1 MVDLTK
7 NFFFSYTYDLTRSLQ
22 DNFLS
27 MTSQPFPPPPFKDM
41 YAWNYFLTRELE
53 ECTNSLTNFGW
64 VLPVVH
70 GAFIQRKLHDYGR
83 SLNLM
88 LLARRSRHFA
98 GTRYL
103 KRGVSDRGKVANDV
117 EHEQIIHDETTSEGV
132 FSSYLQIRGSIPTFW
147 TQESSVTMPKP
158 PIVLNRVDP
167 TYQATQAHFDDLMR
181 RYGSP
186 IIVVD
191 LVKQSEKRER
201 EVIVGNE
208 FRNAIDYINGHIDD
222 QHKILYCAL
231 DYSHIS
237 KHRNL
242 NVSSSLNDVA
252 TWSVNQTGFF
262 CSFPQWKIV
271 EGGSI
276 EPFETDCHQH
286 LSERLGVPFFP
297 MEQIGIL
304 RTNCI
309 DCLDRTNVAQFSSG
323 VEALGQQLVV
333 MGIRSSPKLDPSSI
347 IVRMLIDMYVE
358 IGDQIALQYGGSEA
372 HKKVASAGEKTNVP
386 GQLGKHKELLTSI
399 RRYYS
404 NAFTDRLKQDAMNLF
419 LGYYVPRQNNLPLW
433 ELENDYYLHN
443 FHVNSGRGALQ
454 SMKSYESIFGVDWND
469 NEEST
474 SGQEKSADEIGSID
488 LVKQRCEAQN
498 KALSQWWK
506 VSIQAYIQQ
515 RMWMQL
521 RENPK
526 RNSGR
531 RQSRYDRF
539 NHSQE
544 LTHFDKFFAR
554 PWALPSRLSHE
565 DQHKTSL
572 DGEMGNLSS
581 PRKASTKEANK
592 LTLFD
597 ERVQSSKGNEGGMKD
612 DNVESTY
619 MSLQEFVNV
628 NGFSSKSK
636 TALSQLI
643 ESHPQSQ
650 YSYGDDATLSYLGNL
665 KEKKE
670 PCSKYLDYASPG
682 TMPRRGFRPG
692 AREEFALC
700 LRDTNLDSNDVQG
713 IRKLAESA
721 HIGQEIKSGPYLG
734 LNQNESAVKVTS
746 EIYGI
751 YNNLEEKVEEGDL
764 SYSDSNPPDML
775 QRFQQSGLDALG
787 VKESFRAGWNHLGKA
802 EKTFTEITDMSAVG
816 YKRSDITTEYSMKLY
831 SSFFDSS
838 SEIRPLEQA
847 YTLGQRLPNDPSKPL
862 RRSTRPCAKVSG
874 PDSDLKTFDEADFIM
889 KAAAR
894 GINIRKSTANNDG
907 ETDIDVLKFNTRP
920 IPAGFE
926 QINEDLFARKD
937 NKFMVFNG
945 PGVESFSTNAV
956 TKTHIPNFF

>member
-1 MVDLTK
+1 MFAELTS
-7 NFFFSYTYDLTRSLQ
+7 FYCC
-22 DNFLS
+22 LS
-27 MTSQPFPPPPFKDM
+27 
-41 YAWNYFLTRELE
+41 
-53 ECTNSLTNFGW
+53 
-64 VLPVVH
+64 
-70 GAFIQRKLHDYGR
+70 
-83 SLNLM
+83 
-88 LLARRSRHFA
+88 
-98 GTRYL
+98 
-103 KRGVSDRGKVANDV
+103 
-117 EHEQIIHDETTSEGV
+117 EQ
-132 FSSYLQIRGSIPTFW
+132 
-147 TQESSVTMPKP
+147 K

-208 FRNAIDYINGHIDD
+208 FRNAIDYINCHIDD
-222 QHKILYCAL
+222 RHKILYCAL

-262 CSFPQWKIV
+262 CSYPQWKIA
-271 EGGSI
+271 EGGVI
-276 EPFETDCHQH
+276 EPFDTDCHQN
-286 LSERLGVPFFP
+286 LSKRLGVPFFP

-333 MGIRSSPKLDPSSI
+333 MGIRSSAKLDPSSI

-419 LGYYVPRQNNLPLW
+419 LGFYVPSQNNLPLW
-433 ELENDYYLHN
+433 ELDNDYYLHN
-443 FHVNSGRGALQ
+443 FHVNAGRGALQ

-469 NEEST
+469 SEAENAADKD
-474 SGQEKSADEIGSID
+474 KSIDERGRID

-498 KALSQWWK
+498 SALSQWWK
-506 VSIQAYIQQ
+506 VAIQAYIQQ
-515 RMWMQL
+515 RMWMVG
-521 RENPK
+521 ENPR

-531 RQSRYDRF
+531 RQSGFDKF
-539 NHSQE
+539 SHTQE
-544 LTHFDKFFAR
+544 MTHFDKFFAS

-565 DQHKTSL
+565 DQHKISP
-572 DGEMGNLSS
+572 DGEMGNLT
-581 PRKASTKEANK
+581 PRKATTKDANK

-597 ERVQSSKGNEGGMKD
+597 ERVQSSKGNGDVKGDKGVD
-612 DNVESTY
+612 TTY
-619 MSLQEFVNV
+619 MSLQDFVKA

-636 TALSQLI
+636 CSLSQLI
-643 ESHPQSQ
+643 ESHSQSER
-650 YSYGDDATLSYLGNL
+650 SKDDSDATLSYLGSL
-665 KEKKE
+665 TEKKE
-670 PCSKYLDYASPG
+670 PCAKYLDYASPG

-692 AREEFALC
+692 AREEFAMC
-700 LRDTNLDSNDVQG
+700 LRDTTLDSNDVQG
-713 IRKLAESA
+713 IRMLSESA
-721 HIGQEIKSGPYLG
+721 HIGQELKSGPYRG
-734 LNQNESAVKVTS
+734 LNQNESSLRVAS
-746 EIYGI
+746 EIYSI
-751 YNNLEEKVEEGDL
+751 FNNLEEKIEDGDL
-764 SYSDSNPPDML
+764 SYSDSNPPDVL
-775 QRFQQSGLDALG
+775 NKLQQSGLDAVG
-787 VKESFRAGWNHLGKA
+787 VKESFRSGWDHLGKA
-802 EKTFTEITDMSAVG
+802 EKTFTEINDISAVG
-816 YKRSDITTEYSMKLY
+816 YKRSDITTEHSMKLY

-874 PDSDLKTFDEADFIM
+874 PSSDLKSFDESKFIM

-894 GINIRKSTANNDG
+894 GIFCKSTANNN
-907 ETDIDVLKFNTRP
+907 EKTDIDVLKFHTRV
-920 IPAGFE
+920 IPTGFE
-926 QINEDLFARKD
+926 QINEGLYARKD

-945 PGVESFSTNAV
+945 PGVESFSTK
-956 TKTHIPNFF
+956 TKTQTRIPNFL

>member
-1 MVDLTK
+1 
-7 NFFFSYTYDLTRSLQ
+7 
-22 DNFLS
+22 
-27 MTSQPFPPPPFKDM
+27 
-41 YAWNYFLTRELE
+41 
-53 ECTNSLTNFGW
+53 
-64 VLPVVH
+64 
-70 GAFIQRKLHDYGR
+70 
-83 SLNLM
+83 
-88 LLARRSRHFA
+88 
-98 GTRYL
+98 
-103 KRGVSDRGKVANDV
+103 
-117 EHEQIIHDETTSEGV
+117 
-132 FSSYLQIRGSIPTFW
+132 
-147 TQESSVTMPKP
+147 
-158 PIVLNRVDP
+158 
-167 TYQATQAHFDDLMR
+167 
-181 RYGSP
+181 
-186 IIVVD
+186 
-191 LVKQSEKRER
+191 VKQSEKRER

-208 FRNAIDYINGHIDD
+208 FRNAIDYINCHIDD

-262 CSFPQWKIV
+262 CSYPQWKIV

-276 EPFETDCHQH
+276 EPFDADCHQH
-286 LSERLGVPFFP
+286 LSKRLGVPFFP

-419 LGYYVPRQNNLPLW
+419 LGYYVPSQNNLPLW
-433 ELENDYYLHN
+433 ELDNDYYLHN
-443 FHVNSGRGALQ
+443 FHVNAGRGALQ
-454 SMKSYESIFGVDWND
+454 SMRSYQSMFGVDWND
-469 NEEST
+469 SEE
-474 SGQEKSADEIGSID
+474 ENAVDHDKSADERGRID

-498 KALSQWWK
+498 TALSQWWK
-506 VSIQAYIQQ
+506 VAIQAYIQQ
-515 RMWMQL
+515 RMWLQL
-521 RENPK
+521 GDSPK
-526 RNSGR
+526 RNSAR
-531 RQSRYDRF
+531 RKSRFDRF
-539 NHSQE
+539 NHTQE

-565 DQHKTSL
+565 DQHKTSP
-572 DGEMGNLSS
+572 DGEMGNLTS

-597 ERVQSSKGNEGGMKD
+597 ERVQSSKKEEKGED
-612 DNVESTY
+612 EEIDY
-619 MSLQEFVNV
+619 ISLQEFVKV
-628 NGFSSKSK
+628 HGFSSKSK
-636 TALSQLI
+636 SSLSQLI
-643 ESHPQSQ
+643 ASHPQN
-650 YSYGDDATLSYLGNL
+650 SYEDDETLSYLGSL
-665 KEKKE
+665 KEKVE
-670 PCSKYLDYASPG
+670 PCAKYVDYACPG
-682 TMPRRGFRPG
+682 TMLRRGFRPG

-713 IRKLAESA
+713 IRQLAESA
-721 HIGQEIKSGPYLG
+721 HIGKEIKSGPYRG
-734 LNQNESAVKVTS
+734 LNQNESAVKVAS

-751 YNNLEEKVEEGDL
+751 FNNLEEKVGEGDL
-764 SYSDSNPPDML
+764 SYSDPNPPDVL
-775 QRFQQSGLDALG
+775 YRFQQSGLDAVG
-787 VKESFRAGWNHLGKA
+787 VKEYFGAGWNHLGKA
-802 EKTFTEITDMSAVG
+802 EKAFTEITDMAAVG
-816 YKRSDITTEYSMKLY
+816 YKRSDITTAYSMKLY
-831 SSFFDSS
+831 SSFFDSA

-847 YTLGQRLPNDPSKPL
+847 YTLGQHLPNDPTKPL
-862 RRSTRPCAKVSG
+862 RRSTRPCGKVSG
-874 PDSDLKTFDEADFIM
+874 PSSDLRSFDEAGFIM

-894 GINIRKSTANNDG
+894 GINIRKSTSSNFG
-907 ETDIDVLKFNTRP
+907 KTDIDVLKFNPRP
-920 IPAGFE
+920 VPAGFE

-956 TKTHIPNFF
+956 TKTQIPNFF